1 MSKNAAPLPETKMSE
16 AITPSDELAILAFDK
31 LRDVGLLRDDRRG
44 GIVAKL
50 ASGKMTQED
59 WSLELELAAAKA
71 KAKA

>member
-1 MSKNAAPLPETKMSE
+1 MKGAARMLEIKMSE
-16 AITPSDELAILAFDK
+16 ATTPSDELAILAFDK
-31 LRDVGLLRDDRRG
+31 LRDVGLLRDDRRV

-71 KAKA
+71 KA

>member
-1 MSKNAAPLPETKMSE
+1 MPKGAARLLETKMSE
-16 AITPSDELAILAFDK
+16 ATTPSDELAILAFEK
-31 LRDVGLLRDDRRG
+31 LRDVGLLRDDRRV

-71 KAKA
+71 KA